1 MKGKRNHIGLF
12 ILLGL
17 AVVVSILSPKM
28 ITFAGGINGNEAR
41 VIAAASGTFSYDG
54 KTYQAGTNYINSLT
68 GYLSGDDVDLTAEQA
83 DKAISM
89 MYANVAEGVARGYL
103 YEVGGSS
110 EDTGTSE
117 DLQDST
123 EKADKEKKEK
133 DKKTTEQKDSK
144 EEGARPVSPNDAV
157 DVWDAMSNQNTNKQ
171 KLKQRPVK
179 EKASASVELKE
190 DDIVVVTK
198 DKQEI
203 SISKD
208 KKLIPASIQLV
219 INGISIIVL
228 AITLVCGVILFMKK
242 CMSFR
247 KPKHRR
253 ARPGHSKRR
262 KIRRHTRNVLTI
274 TTAIAL
280 LGVFILL
287 GIYVSLFNKEAIM
300 QSMQSSGYFRYA
312 YSEYITETAKQT
324 VSDLDSGKKV
334 TAMDDIQTY
343 EEYLFTIKQ
352 NSLKI
357 LNGDKETPIPDSN
370 VTPYIYNLKTS
381 FMSIFT
387 VSGICLLLSAVL
399 GIVLM
404 VFMDQRRERGVK
416 HTAVAVLIASA
427 IMIVI
432 TAVMAVNKPYLHLY
446 VEPDYLYLF
455 LMEYIQWS
463 VKVLTSV
470 TAFGVV
476 IGMLLIGVFQTIKNG
491 RTDE

>member
-1 MKGKRNHIGLF
+1 MRGKGNHTGLLM
-12 ILLGL
+12 LLGL
-17 AVVVSILSPKM
+17 LLITGVMKPKM
-28 ITFAGGINGNEAR
+28 IAFAGGINGNEAR

-68 GYLSGDDVDLTAEQA
+68 SYLSADDVDLTAEQA
-83 DKAISM
+83 DKAVSM

-110 EDTGTSE
+110 EDTESQE
-117 DLQDST
+117 DSG
-123 EKADKEKKEK
+123 KDKTQKDKD
-133 DKKTTEQKDSK
+133 DKKTTEQEDSTQTESK
-144 EEGARPVSPNDAV
+144 PVSPGDAV
-157 DVWDAMSNQNTNKQ
+157 DVWDAMSNQNANRQ

-179 EKASASVELKE
+179 EEASASVELKE

-198 DKQEI
+198 DKEEI
-203 SISKD
+203 SISKN
-208 KKLIPASIQLV
+208 KKLISTPTQMV
-219 INGISIIVL
+219 INGISIIIL

-334 TAMDDIQTY
+334 TAMDEIQTY

-381 FMSIFT
+381 FMNIFT

-427 IMIVI
+427 VMIVI

>member
-1 MKGKRNHIGLF
+1 M
-12 ILLGL
+12 LLGL
-17 AVVVSILSPKM
+17 LLITGVMSPKM

-54 KTYQAGTNYINSLT
+54 KTYRAGTNYINSLT
-68 GYLSGDDVDLTAEQA
+68 SYLSADDMDLTAEQA
-83 DKAISM
+83 DEAISM
-89 MYANVAEGVARGYL
+89 MYANVAEGVAQGYL
-103 YEVGGSS
+103 YDVDG
-110 EDTGTSE
+110 
-117 DLQDST
+117 ST
-123 EKADKEKKEK
+123 EDADSQEDSEKDKSKKDDKNKK
-133 DKKTTEQKDSK
+133 DKKTTEQDSST
-144 EEGARPVSPNDAV
+144 EGKSQPVSPNDAV
-157 DVWDAMSNQNTNKQ
+157 DVWDAMSNQNANKQ

-198 DKQEI
+198 DKEEI
-203 SISKD
+203 SISKN
-208 KKLIPASIQLV
+208 KKLIPASVQLV
-219 INGISIIVL
+219 INGISIIML
-228 AITLVCGVILFMKK
+228 AITLVCGVILSMKK
-242 CMSFR
+242 CLSFR

-262 KIRRHTRNVLTI
+262 KIRRHTRNILTV
-274 TTAIAL
+274 TTAVSL
-280 LGVFILL
+280 SGVFLL
-287 GIYVSLFNKEAIM
+287 LAIYVSLFNKEAIM

-324 VSDLDSGKKV
+324 VLDMDNGKDI

-381 FMSIFT
+381 FMNIFT
-387 VSGICLLLSAVL
+387 ISGICFLLSSVF

-404 VFMDQRRERGVK
+404 IFMDQRRERGVK
-416 HTAVAVLIASA
+416 HTAAAVLIASA
-427 IMIVI
+427 VMIAV
-432 TAVMAVNKPYLHLY
+432 TAIMAVNKPYLHLY

>member
-1 MKGKRNHIGLF
+1 MKGKRNHTGLF

-17 AVVVSILSPKM
+17 AVIASILSPKM

-41 VIAAASGTFSYDG
+41 VIAAASGTFSYNG

-68 GYLSGDDVDLTAEQA
+68 SYLSGDDVDLTAEQA
-83 DKAISM
+83 DEAISM
-89 MYANVAEGVARGYL
+89 MYANVAEGVSQGYL

-110 EDTGTSE
+110 EDTETSE
-117 DLQDST
+117 ELQDST
-123 EKADKEKKEK
+123 EKDDKKEK

-144 EEGARPVSPNDAV
+144 EEGARPVSPDDAV
-157 DVWDAMSNQNTNKQ
+157 DVWDAMSNQNANKQ

-208 KKLIPASIQLV
+208 KKLIPASVQLV
-219 INGISIIVL
+219 INGISIIML
-228 AITLVCGVILFMKK
+228 AITLVCGVILLMKK
-242 CMSFR
+242 CLSFR

-262 KIRRHTRNVLTI
+262 KIRRHTRNVLTV
-274 TTAIAL
+274 TTAISL
-280 LGVFILL
+280 SGVFLL
-287 GIYVSLFNKEAIM
+287 LAIYVSLFNKEAIM

-324 VSDLDSGKKV
+324 VADLDSGKEI

-357 LNGDKETPIPDSN
+357 LNGDRETPIPDSN
-370 VTPYIYNLKTS
+370 VTPYIYNLKIS
-381 FMSIFT
+381 FMNIFT
-387 VSGICLLLSAVL
+387 IAGICFLLSSIL

-404 VFMDQRRERGVK
+404 IFMDQRRERGVK
-416 HTAVAVLIASA
+416 HTAVAVLIAS
-427 IMIVI
+427 IVMVI
-432 TAVMAVNKPYLHLY
+432 TTAVMAVNKPYLHLY